1 MPELEELLRHKQ
13 LNEHGLF
20 SMPRLV
26 WEGRPV
32 MEPLIYLGKCDP
44 HASYTMVAPPT
55 NLVVSVPRSTSRQK
69 PRKPVVFLP
78 PFGTRAAC
86 VGFLQ

>member
-1 MPELEELLRHKQ
+1 MPELEELLRQKQ
-13 LNEHGLF
+13 LNERGLF

-32 MEPLIYLGKCDP
+32 MEPLIYLGKGDP

-55 NLVVSVPRSTSRQK
+55 NLVVSVPRST